1 MKRFL
6 TMGIASLLALTMM
19 AGCTSAMAVSEGT
32 NSVTF
37 DFEKD
42 DAGFTPI
49 YADYPA
55 SEGAEEFYELQHD
68 YGKVPIDGAGNGIFI
83 SGNNHSDDL
92 FMGYVKALEGFAPA
106 RTYHFTASFKLA
118 TDVEGGLVGVGG
130 APGES
135 VAVKCGITQ
144 TEPTALP
151 MEHGGVVYYRLNI
164 DAGRQGNGV
173 PCPQAGVAGQDCGGA
188 AGRPPEFLHHRPR
201 LRRGFHADILLARR
215 GQPRRYPPV
224 STCPCSRQNQRG
236 NRCPV

>member
-68 YGKVPIDGAGNGIFI
+68 
-83 SGNNHSDDL
+83 
-92 FMGYVKALEGFAPA
+92 
-106 RTYHFTASFKLA
+106 
-118 TDVEGGLVGVGG
+118 
-130 APGES
+130 
-135 VAVKCGITQ
+135 
-144 TEPTALP
+144 
-151 MEHGGVVYYRLNI
+151 
-164 DAGRQGNGV
+164 
-173 PCPQAGVAGQDCGGA
+173 
-188 AGRPPEFLHHRPR
+188 
-201 LRRGFHADILLARR
+201 
-215 GQPRRYPPV
+215 
-224 STCPCSRQNQRG
+224 
-236 NRCPV
+236 